1 LIKTTSYQ
9 DRQDITWIFLNT
21 TGEDEKFL
29 KYLEEEEF
37 DFNSESVERDSNAII
52 IWSML
57 DGDLIEEERSQS
69 LLGWVA

>member
-1 LIKTTSYQ
+1 LIKTTSYE

>member
-1 LIKTTSYQ
+1 MIKTTSYE

-21 TGEDEKFL
+21 TGEDAKFL